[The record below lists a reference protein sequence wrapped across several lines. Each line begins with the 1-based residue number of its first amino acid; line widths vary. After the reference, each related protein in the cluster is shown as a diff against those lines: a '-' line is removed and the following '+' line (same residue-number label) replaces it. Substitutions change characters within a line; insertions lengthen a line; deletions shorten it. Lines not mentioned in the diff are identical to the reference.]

1 MDQNGDVLA
10 VHQGPRTVDGFKASV
25 GKAQRYV
32 ELKQVA
38 SPTPA
43 QKLEL
48 FKIELEMGKLDL
60 AAARTRKAELTGLTP
75 EQEKELSGVLT
86 DLEVMDIL
94 QKAQPQPGQEAALR
108 AELGGRFHA
117 MLQEGKRP
125 AGDRAVEPFYSL
137 ILDWAE
143 KEKNAAA
150 FEQAL
155 GALRE
160 RFGQTP
166 QAARFFKAQEERL
179 ARLRQPAD
187 APR

>member
-1 MDQNGDVLA
+1 MDEKGDVLA
-10 VHQGPRTVDGFKASV
+10 QHQGPRTVDGFKATV
-25 GKAQRYV
+25 GKAQKYV
-32 ELKQVA
+32 DLKKVA

-48 FKIELEMGKLDL
+48 FQIELEMGKLDL
-60 AAARTRKAELTGLTP
+60 ATARARKAELTGLTP
-75 EQEKELSGVLT
+75 EQEAKLSGALT
-86 DLEVMDIL
+86 DLEVMDAL
-94 QKAQPQPGQEAALR
+94 KSAQPKPGQEAALR

-117 MLQEGKRP
+117 MLQEGRRP
-125 AGDRAVEPFYSL
+125 TSDQVVEPFYSL

-143 KEKNAAA
+143 KEKNVAA

-160 RFGQTP
+160 RFGSNP

-179 ARLRQPAD
+179 ARFKQ
-187 APR
+187 